1 MSENSP
7 AALSVADFAKPDRLI
22 TPEELASWIVEEDDD
37 FICFNKPGWVVCHPA
52 KHGPW
57 SCLVG
62 AVGAARGWPSVHL
75 VSRLDR
81 ETSGVNLIAK
91 TPKVASLAQTAME
104 RRWVTKTYLAILE
117 GEMRE
122 PHHVDAPMGPDKS
135 GLVKVKQY
143 LGNKEGAQT
152 AVTLFEPL
160 ATGGGYTLA
169 RVSPHTGRKHQI
181 RVHAQ
186 GIGHAVVG
194 DKLYGP
200 DETLYLEF
208 TETGWSDR
216 HAARLPLPRQAL
228 HATRL
233 EFRGPHLSRT
243 FWAPLTPELR
253 EFLSRRM
260 GLSEETIDRAEAL
273 ID

>member
-1 MSENSP
+1 MLPPSP
-7 AALSVADFAKPDRLI
+7 DASFDRPDRLI
-22 TPEELASWIVEEDDD
+22 LPEELESWIVEEDED
-37 FICFNKPGWVVCHPA
+37 FICFNKPGWVVCHPS

-57 SCLVG
+57 SSLVG
-62 AVGAARGWPSVHL
+62 AVAEARGWTGIHL

-91 TPKVASLAQTAME
+91 TKVAATKAQVAME
-104 RRWVTKTYLAILE
+104 KRWVTKTYLAILE
-117 GEMRE
+117 GEMNE
-122 PHHVDAPMGPDKS
+122 PVQVDVPMGPDKS

-143 LGNKEGAQT
+143 QGHREGFQT
-152 AVTLFEPL
+152 AVTFFEPL
-160 ATGGGYTLA
+160 AQGGGYTLA

-181 RVHAQ
+181 RVHAH
-186 GIGHAVVG
+186 GIGHAVAG

-200 DETLYLEF
+200 DETLYLDF

-216 HAARLPLPRQAL
+216 HTAALPLPRQAL

-233 EFRGPHLSRT
+233 EFKAPTLNRT

-253 EFLSRRM
+253 HFMRNRM
-260 GLSEETIDRAEAL
+260 GLSEEAVDRAEAL

>member
-1 MSENSP
+1 MSSSP
-7 AALSVADFAKPDRLI
+7 PSLTVADFARPDRLI
-22 TPEELASWIVEEDDD
+22 TPEELASWIVEEDED

-62 AVGAARGWPSVHL
+62 AVGQTRGWESVHL

-91 TPKVASLAQTAME
+91 TPQAASKAQVAME
-104 RRWVTKTYLAILE
+104 KRWVTKTYLAILE
-117 GEMRE
+117 GEMRD
-122 PHHVDAPMGPDKS
+122 PLHVDLPMGPDKS

-143 LGNKEGAQT
+143 IGRKEGSQT
-152 AVTLFEPL
+152 AVTLFEPV

-186 GIGHAVVG
+186 AIGHAVAG

-200 DETLYLEF
+200 DETLYLDF
-208 TETGWSDR
+208 TDTGWSER
-216 HAARLPLPRQAL
+216 HTAALPLPRQAL
-228 HATRL
+228 HAARL
-233 EFRGPHLSRT
+233 EFKGPQLNRT
-243 FWAPLTPELR
+243 FWAPLTGELR
-253 EFLSRRM
+253 DFLLGPM

>member
-1 MSENSP
+1 MSSS
-7 AALSVADFAKPDRLI
+7 AIGAADFQKPDRLI
-22 TPEELASWIVEEDDD
+22 LPEELASWIVEEDED
-37 FICFNKPGWVVCHPA
+37 FICFNKPGWVVCHPS

-57 SCLVG
+57 SSLVG
-62 AVGAARGWPSVHL
+62 AVAEARGWPAVHL

-91 TPKVASLAQTAME
+91 TREAASKAQVAME
-104 RRWVTKTYLAILE
+104 KRWVTKTYLAILE

-122 PHHVDAPMGPDKS
+122 PVQVDTPMGEDKS

-143 LGNKEGAQT
+143 AGHREGFQT
-152 AVTLFEPL
+152 AVTFFEPL
-160 ATGGGYTLA
+160 AHGGGYTLA

-186 GIGHAVVG
+186 GLGHSVAG

-200 DETLYLEF
+200 DETLYLDF
-208 TETGWSDR
+208 TETGWSSR
-216 HAARLPLPRQAL
+216 HDAALPIARQAL

-233 EFRGPHLSRT
+233 EFKAPNLRRN
-243 FWAPLTPELR
+243 FWAPLTGELR
-253 EFLSRRM
+253 LFMRTRM
-260 GLSEETIDRAEAL
+260 GLSEETVDRAEAL